1 MSHYHLQRKGS
12 ALLWGKILY
21 QLLRNDIKL
30 NFLWNHVKK
39 NPKSSTVDVHVFF
52 QKKKLGY

>member
-39 NPKSSTVDVHVFF
+39 TPKSSTVDVHVFF
-52 QKKKLGY
+52 QKKN